1 MAQQFTDDLKEETG
15 AGGPVPVPAPR
26 CWAQDEIGQLSWELY
41 QHIMDAIRYNTE
53 AYDFA
58 DVMEHWIKGHK
69 VPWGKVH
76 CCLDRAKYEHSKV
89 LDAAYRIT
97 VALRGYNDEEATNG

>member
-1 MAQQFTDDLKEETG
+1 MAQQFKDDLKEETG

-41 QHIMDAIRYNTE
+41 MHIMDAIRYNAE
-53 AYDFA
+53 ARDLA
-58 DVMEHWIKGHK
+58 DIMEHWILGHRIK
-69 VPWGKVH
+69 WSRLHNCTERARYEQQKA
-76 CCLDRAKYEHSKV
+76 LDV
-89 LDAAYRIT
+89 AYRIT